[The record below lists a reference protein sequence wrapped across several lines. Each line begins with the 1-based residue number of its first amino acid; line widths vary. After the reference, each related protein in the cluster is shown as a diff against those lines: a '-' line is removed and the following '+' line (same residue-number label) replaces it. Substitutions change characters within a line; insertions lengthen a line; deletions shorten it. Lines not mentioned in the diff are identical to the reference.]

1 MVESY
6 LPNRDIKNLRLV
18 SRDFLNRFR
27 LRLDRVF
34 LSANTLNIEV
44 FRSIAGHETFRHR
57 VVEIIW
63 DDARLQIPGDPVSL
77 WMNSPNY
84 IALREEWLNH
94 APDWYDIICGYNCS
108 EMYHRGGCHD
118 GAPLPADK
126 LREQQ
131 ALAELNNDESWKY
144 YHRLLQQQKEAIR
157 SEADIQALAYGLERF
172 PALRR
177 VTMTNDAHRF
187 LLAPKYETPMI
198 RSFPYGFN
206 YPIPNGW
213 PARGKP
219 SHSDPERENAVE
231 RLRIGQPPQ
240 SRWPKILQQ
249 LATLDHHVTEL
260 SIQSNERDAAFKPSL
275 YRNQGE
281 KDPQAT
287 ELLLELFGERL
298 AVDIDKP
305 QDFVTMLCRPG
316 FRRVD
321 MFFRVYIDA
330 RFPQEPH
337 EALKQESIRRR
348 RLRSALLQATD
359 LEHFDIRF
367 QVDECKEV
375 SSLRAKHLLSLRY
388 MLPYDRWPKLQH
400 FGLEMAVVAHD
411 ELVSIFQELPQ
422 TLRSIRLSHLRFAS
436 EYEDEAFETLDH
448 LTQRPAWGLLLRRI
462 REDLDWRTR
471 PVNRQPHIS
480 VHVPFLISHDIPTS
494 RYVCLDE
501 EANDFVYGDGANPF
515 DDFETEVGENRQVQ
529 PGVFRDALE
538 PDFESKGIWY

>member
-1 MVESY
+1 MSITALPLELCGMVESY

-44 FRSIAGHETFRHR
+44 FRSIAGHETFCHR

-63 DDARLQIPGDPVSL
+63 DDARLQIPGDPMSL

-118 GAPLPADK
+118 RAPLQADK

-157 SEADIQALAYGLERF
+157 SEADVQALAYGLERF

-177 VTMTNDAHRF
+177 VTMTNDAHGF

-206 YPIPNGW
+206 YPILQGW

-219 SHSDPERENAVE
+219 SLSEPEERENAVR
-231 RLRIGQPPQ
+231 RL
-240 SRWPKILQQ
+240 
-249 LATLDHHVTEL
+249 D
-260 SIQSNERDAAFKPSL
+260 
-275 YRNQGE
+275 
-281 KDPQAT
+281 
-287 ELLLELFGERL
+287 
-298 AVDIDKP
+298 
-305 QDFVTMLCRPG
+305 
-316 FRRVD
+316 
-321 MFFRVYIDA
+321 
-330 RFPQEPH
+330 EPH

-515 DDFETEVGENRQVQ
+515 DDFETEVGKNRRVQ

-538 PDFESKGIWY
+538 PDFESKGIWYRS